1 MLLLLLLLPSTS
13 ALLPSLTVLG
23 KGEYRL
29 PNQQSRVLSITPSQ
43 NGSEVQ
49 ACICIIFLPVNKPLY
64 TDTNP
69 PLFPPCSLFPSL
81 LAPSLPTHTCVQ
93 MEESLAKGASEP
105 IKHGCVCCRVHYSD
119 ANLSSSLK
127 IFSERHSGLLAISL
141 GKRITGPTCAGR
153 PSPAVLTSRDAAEG
167 EDPSVNFG
175 EESMR
180 CEGKKSRTRSASK

>member
-1 MLLLLLLLPSTS
+1 MYMYNLPSRKQTS
-13 ALLPSLTVLG
+13 VYRHEPSPLTPLGFLFSLPPPSI
-23 KGEYRL
+23 
-29 PNQQSRVLSITPSQ
+29 LSPT
-43 NGSEVQ
+43 
-49 ACICIIFLPVNKPLY
+49 
-64 TDTNP
+64 
-69 PLFPPCSLFPSL
+69 
-81 LAPSLPTHTCVQ
+81 LPTHTCVQ

-141 GKRITGPTCAGR
+141 GKRITGPTCASR

-175 EESMR
+175 
-180 CEGKKSRTRSASK
+180 KSRCVVRRKEKRKKKRDPKCS

>member
-1 MLLLLLLLPSTS
+1 
-13 ALLPSLTVLG
+13 
-23 KGEYRL
+23 
-29 PNQQSRVLSITPSQ
+29 
-43 NGSEVQ
+43 
-49 ACICIIFLPVNKPLY
+49 
-64 TDTNP
+64 
-69 PLFPPCSLFPSL
+69 
-81 LAPSLPTHTCVQ
+81 

-141 GKRITGPTCAGR
+141 GKRITGPTCASR

-175 EESMR
+175 KSRCVADEA
-180 CEGKKSRTRSASK
+180 CEGEVMTQKVARGGGQGSSSEGGGQEGVVMVVIAKRNDRRERNGVTGMDGMKAERV